1 MREDLKGKLDESVPE
16 DVTLSDAKKRQIL
29 MAAQEQGEKRK
40 PSRVPKL
47 VPAFVGVAVIGLAG
61 LLGYPYVSDWQEQ
74 NALEEIGLI
83 PQEMIVAGHAYPDLI
98 TSVYDDEREALVYNS
113 NGKIYSFDAV
123 SKTETVLVNLEDE
136 TQTYEFIVEGDWL
149 AWEVNSD
156 DSAAIEIMNLE
167 TNESKVIESRL
178 AYNLQ
183 ISGDY
188 LIYAGFEGEEEKPS
202 YKVVDLLTM
211 EKTRLHELTH
221 DGGNSGAS
229 VWQNS
234 IVIPE
239 RVKEEGK
246 TITTFSVY
254 DLDKNS
260 LEAQFT
266 LPYERAENVTLMD
279 NKVYAQLSDEELT
292 ATDLGYMDLVTGEFV
307 EIETPAFDAYAVYGD
322 YVALSVADGNDSNDV
337 ELFKMNGEE
346 LMSVP
351 AFAGIEER
359 LVKPRF
365 TEEGKLIV
373 NGEAEDRAMYLL
385 DLGAT
390 E

>member
-1 MREDLKGKLDESVPE
+1 MREDLKRKLDESVPE

-47 VPAFVGVAVIGLAG
+47 VPALVGVAVIGLSG
-61 LLGYPYVSDWQEQ
+61 ILGYPYVSDWQERS
-74 NALEEIGLI
+74 ALEEIGLL
-83 PQEMIVAGHAYPDLI
+83 PEELVVVGHAYPDLI

-113 NGKIYSFDAV
+113 NGKIYSYDAANA
-123 SKTETVLVNLEDE
+123 TESVLVDLEE
-136 TQTYEFIVEGDWL
+136 GTRTYEFVVEGDWL
-149 AWEVNSD
+149 AWEVDSD
-156 DSAAIEIMNLE
+156 DSTAIEIMDLE
-167 TNESKVIESRL
+167 TNERKVIQSRL
-178 AYNLQ
+178 VFDLN

-188 LIYAGFEGEEEKPS
+188 LVYAGFEGEEKHPS

-211 EKTRLHELTH
+211 EKTKLHELTH
-221 DGGNSGAS
+221 DGSSSGAS
-229 VWQNS
+229 VWQNRM
-234 IVIPE
+234 VIPE

-266 LPYERAENVTLMD
+266 LPYERSENVKMVD

-292 ATDLGYMDLVTGEFV
+292 TTDLGYMNLETGEFV

-322 YVALSVADGNDSNDV
+322 YIALSVADSNDSDDV

-346 LMSVP
+346 LVSVP

-365 TEEGKLIV
+365 TEEGKLVV